1 MSAEPQMAGF
11 SLMDFFRR
19 QWLLLPGLAA
29 LLLPTLLSL
38 QSKLWALPDQGQ
50 GPLILLLVVWLFWRG
65 AQTPPATGH
74 GSLSGMVPLLAG
86 LLLYVFGRSQQIWA
100 FEIGGL
106 LPVVAGLLLLQGGRP
121 LLRHHGFAL
130 FFMVFLVPPPGFVV
144 DWMTSDLKTL
154 VSALAENVVYA
165 LGYPV
170 SRNGVLLNIGP
181 YQLMVADACS
191 GMNSMFSL
199 SALGV
204 LFLYLR
210 PQRGRW
216 AGALLLASIVP
227 VSIAANVLRV
237 ITLMLVTYHLGDA
250 AGQGFLHEF
259 AGILLFIVALLL
271 LYAIDQLLAWAVA
284 RRTR

>member
-1 MSAEPQMAGF
+1 
-11 SLMDFFRR
+11 
-19 QWLLLPGLAA
+19 
-29 LLLPTLLSL
+29 
-38 QSKLWALPDQGQ
+38 
-50 GPLILLLVVWLFWRG
+50 
-65 AQTPPATGH
+65 
-74 GSLSGMVPLLAG
+74 
-86 LLLYVFGRSQQIWA
+86 
-100 FEIGGL
+100 
-106 LPVVAGLLLLQGGRP
+106 
-121 LLRHHGFAL
+121 
-130 FFMVFLVPPPGFVV
+130 
-144 DWMTSDLKTL
+144 
-154 VSALAENVVYA
+154 
-165 LGYPV
+165 
-170 SRNGVLLNIGP
+170 
-181 YQLMVADACS
+181 MVADACS